1 MHVTVNALFVVV
13 NDMARL
19 NNKRRCKILESFLTV
34 HNWKQHDDCI
44 LVLLYE
50 VGQKLGHCFVVCLF
64 KMPESFSCIV
74 SGMECIGYFVS
85 VKYNTVVGESGVKSP
100 TL

>member
-19 NNKRRCKILESFLTV
+19 NNKRRWEVLESFLTV
-34 HNWKQHDDCI
+34 HNWKQHDACI

-50 VGQKLGHCFVVCLF
+50 VRQKRGHCFVVCLF
-64 KMPESFSCIV
+64 KMPESFSCIL
-74 SGMECIGYFVS
+74 SGMEYIVYFVF
-85 VKYNTVVGESGVKSP
+85 VNYNTGVGKPGIKSP